1 MSNHTEVR
9 FFSAFRVRGSSPP
22 GMQSADSRWRGW
34 GGGSFFP
41 TIISRQISKLL
52 SKFVVLQ
59 KYPNRSYDVLYA
71 YVFYRTTI
79 FLSDKWQ
86 QHFGTF
92 WGLIWIGGTHE
103 WHVWVGPLFDDY
115 WLFTSLQQSRRFK
128 AWKKQHENCLGM
140 AINDI
145 SQGLSRGLST
155 TLYLG
160 SHDKSA
166 SYRADGYRQAGSKV
180 HSAVG

>member
-1 MSNHTEVR
+1 MYRHLLAFSNTSKHQRDADSEPRAIFFLQLTNHSEVR

-22 GMQSADSRWRGW
+22 GMPSADSRWRGW

-41 TIISRQISKLL
+41 TIFSRQISKLL

-71 YVFYRTTI
+71 YVFI
-79 FLSDKWQ
+79 AQQFFLSDKWQ

-103 WHVWVGPLFDDY
+103 WHVWV
-115 WLFTSLQQSRRFK
+115 
-128 AWKKQHENCLGM
+128 
-140 AINDI
+140 
-145 SQGLSRGLST
+145 LSRPFIRWLLIVYVIAT
-155 TLYLG
+155 V
-160 SHDKSA
+160 A
-166 SYRADGYRQAGSKV
+166 PF
-180 HSAVG
+180 